1 MLITHLLPPL
11 IIILL
16 VLLSIPNIHL
26 VYQVQVLSVFI
37 DFKKKISRF
46 QKQHSDEI
54 VQISRKKPRV
64 GLIDSSLAL
73 CLVASGGEGLSLMLH
88 MKVGKGR

>member
-16 VLLSIPNIHL
+16 FLLSIPNIRL
-26 VYQVQVLSVFI
+26 VYQVQVQVSSVHI
-37 DFKKKISRF
+37 DFEMENLQIS
-46 QKQHSDEI
+46 KQHSDGI
-54 VQISRKKPRV
+54 LQISWKKPRV

-73 CLVASGGEGLSLMLH
+73 CLVASGGEGQII
-88 MKVGKGR
+88 

>member
-26 VYQVQVLSVFI
+26 VYQVQVSSVYI
-37 DFKKKISRF
+37 DLKK
-46 QKQHSDEI
+46 ENL
-54 VQISRKKPRV
+54 QISKT
-64 GLIDSSLAL
+64 AF
-73 CLVASGGEGLSLMLH
+73 
-88 MKVGKGR
+88 